1 MYEYDYL
8 LWYFWTHTIIHF
20 SNPLMGEN
28 EHIVCVFSKKL
39 IILEAQSK
47 G

>member
-20 SNPLMGEN
+20 SNPFMGEN
-28 EHIVCVFSKKL
+28 ELIVFSKKL
-39 IILEAQSK
+39 IILEAQRR